1 MQLNGIECTIFSFLL
16 FICWNFAFKHNGYR
30 RVTSQ
35 HLTHNEAQ
43 YQSLLEYR
51 SKSSF
56 LAMAQFFDNDYYS
69 NSQSSPTGNNPSD
82 MFLSLL
88 ELQLA
93 IIVQSTNI
101 THAAIYI
108 SSESDEQRDN
118 DEEPVM
124 QLVCNYPPTSRD
136 DSDRRNGALDFD
148 DFDDHN
154 DSYESSNSKIDGSDD
169 NDNDNDN
176 DRNRSSSSSSRSARI
191 SGSNGVNDK
200 NGDKAK
206 CSTSDVDSTASGNS
220 DEEESD
226 STYINTDQPTGGVTI
241 YPIQYRGINL
251 GILQTLI
258 NKDFSNVDLMQ
269 NIPIFDFYH
278 SQRSSTFNSWNPYK
292 IGTEYVTVI
301 FYYISSLTLM

>member
-1 MQLNGIECTIFSFLL
+1 MQLNGIECNIFSFLL
-16 FICWNFAFKHNGYR
+16 FISWNFAFKHNGYK
-30 RVTSQ
+30 RVTFE
-35 HLTHNEAQ
+35 HVTHIEAQ

-69 NSQSSPTGNNPSD
+69 NSQSSSTGNNPSD

-154 DSYESSNSKIDGSDD
+154 DSYESSNNKIDGYD
-169 NDNDNDN
+169 DN
-176 DRNRSSSSSSRSARI
+176 DRNRSSSSGNRSTKD
-191 SGSNGVNDK
+191 SGSDRANDK

-206 CSTSDVDSTASGNS
+206 YSARNSDSATSGNI

-226 STYINTDQPTGGVTI
+226 STYINTDQAAGGVTI

-292 IGTEYVTVI
+292 IGTVYATVTF
-301 FYYISSLTLM
+301 FYIYSLILMQ